1 MSEPVDPPRLAA
13 NDSASP
19 LAELFRAAERDVA
32 SDRELSRVAA
42 RLQPELP
49 SIAAPRTASP
59 RPWHWLALGG
69 GLLGALG
76 LLIGLARP
84 RTATVTSGQ
93 GEEKTVFAPAPASPS
108 ATAASVSTPLPAP
121 TVAPPSVAPLASA
134 TSNVGSSAASSA
146 GAAPHFARAES
157 KGEAALLEQARR
169 ALAGDPER
177 ALTLTRQHQRQFP
190 NGVLRQ
196 EREVIAI
203 AALRKLGRVSEAN
216 TRANSF
222 DQQFPDSAH
231 RRAVEKS
238 SPK

>member
-1 MSEPVDPPRLAA
+1 MSEPIDPPRLATD
-13 NDSASP
+13 DSASP

-32 SDRELSRVAA
+32 TDNELSRVAA
-42 RLQPELP
+42 RLQPEFP
-49 SIAAPRTASP
+49 SIAAPSTASGP

-84 RTATVTSGQ
+84 RTTTVTSGQ
-93 GEEKTVFAPAPASPS
+93 GEDRTVSAPASAS
-108 ATAASVSTPLPAP
+108 ATAASISAPLPAS
-121 TVAPPSVAPLASA
+121 TVAPPPAAPLASA

-146 GAAPHFARAES
+146 GSAPHFARAES

-169 ALAGDPER
+169 ALAADPER

-190 NGVLRQ
+190 NGALRQ

-203 AALRKLGRVSEAN
+203 AALRKLGRVPEADA
-216 TRANSF
+216 RASSF